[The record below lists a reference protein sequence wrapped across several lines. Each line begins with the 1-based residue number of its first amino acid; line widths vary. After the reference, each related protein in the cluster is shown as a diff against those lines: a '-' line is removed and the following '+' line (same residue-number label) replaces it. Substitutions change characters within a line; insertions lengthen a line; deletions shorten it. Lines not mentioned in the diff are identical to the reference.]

1 MIFTGDENEKDFLEK
16 CLGEWEAATR
26 PEIDDIL
33 KLIKIGAIFHEMRH
47 RLDELQ

>member
-16 CLGEWEAATR
+16 CLGEWDQVVESG
-26 PEIDDIL
+26 IDDIL
-33 KLIKIGAIFHEMRH
+33 KLIKLGALFHEMRH